1 MNDHNAPTK
10 TPRTTI
16 GRRAALLA
24 LGLAAAFASG
34 APATAAASETPVI
47 AYVKTVEGTA
57 LVHRGNETKP
67 LSPGT
72 ALYQGDRIETGEE
85 STLGFT
91 LMDGTRLAAGP
102 NSKMM
107 LDKFQFAQQEGTFEF
122 VARVW
127 SGTVEY
133 FSGLLAKVS
142 PGSTTFITPTGEI
155 TPKGTHF
162 VIKVDDAPWPDEF
175 APAADRGAGA

>member
-1 MNDHNAPTK
+1 MIGIDRH
-10 TPRTTI
+10 I
-16 GRRAALLA
+16 GRHAKPPARLQNPCQMPRRA
-24 LGLAAAFASG
+24 GLH
-34 APATAAASETPVI
+34 E
-47 AYVKTVEGTA
+47 TA
-57 LVHRGNETKP
+57 LVV
-67 LSPGT
+67 
-72 ALYQGDRIETGEE
+72 
-85 STLGFT
+85 
-91 LMDGTRLAAGP
+91 TRLRPGIGE
-102 NSKMM
+102 K
-107 LDKFQFAQQEGTFEF
+107 QEDPVEHRIGHAFEF